1 MRMLPLCS
9 IATLWRPPK
18 VDVAMRERLSAWQ
31 RLPRADLSLPHRHAR
46 YVVVDVE
53 TTGLDMRR
61 DVPIAIGAFGFR
73 DNAIVFGDA
82 YEVVLKQ
89 SAASADANILIH
101 GIGGQMQLA
110 GRDPALAMLEFVE
123 YAGSSPLVAFA
134 RSSIRR
140 CWLRAARTYSRRRAR
155 RPVHRSRVPAA
166 RAVPG
171 RRMQQSRRLARPF
184 RPRGR
189 RAARPVADAYETAQL
204 MLIALAAADAVG
216 MESAQSLLAM
226 QKAQRWLGTRR

>member
-1 MRMLPLCS
+1 
-9 IATLWRPPK
+9 
-18 VDVAMRERLSAWQ
+18 MRERLWTWQ

-61 DVPIAIGAFGFR
+61 DLPIAIGAVGVG
-73 DNAIVFGDA
+73 DNAIAFGDA

-123 YAGSSPLVAFA
+123 YAGTSPLVAF
-134 RSSIRR
+134 
-140 CWLRAARTYSRRRAR
+140 RAEFDQAMLVRATRTYLCSAAPNAAVSTTGSRISAAR
-155 RPVHRSRVPAA
+155 RP
-166 RAVPG
+166 
-171 RRMQQSRRLARPF
+171 
-184 RPRGR
+184 RGTTPSPMR
-189 RAARPVADAYETAQL
+189 
-204 MLIALAAADAVG
+204 
-216 MESAQSLLAM
+216 
-226 QKAQRWLGTRR
+226 TRRRNCC

>member
-1 MRMLPLCS
+1 
-9 IATLWRPPK
+9 
-18 VDVAMRERLSAWQ
+18 MRERLSAWQ

-123 YAGSSPLVAFA
+123 YAGSSPLVAFRA
-134 RSSIRR
+134 EFDQAM
-140 CWLRAARTYSRRRAR
+140 LVRAARTYLGVALG
-155 RPVHRSRVPAA
+155 VPFIDLAFLLPALFRGAECSSLDDWLAHFGREAAA
-166 RAVPG
+166 RHV
-171 RRMQQSRRLARPF
+171 
-184 RPRGR
+184 
-189 RAARPVADAYETAQL
+189 PVADAYETAQL

-226 QKAQRWLGTRR
+226 QKAQRWLGRR

>member
-1 MRMLPLCS
+1 MQILPRS
-9 IATLWRPPK
+9 IAALWRSPK
-18 VDVAMRERLSAWQ
+18 VDGALRERLSAWQ

-61 DVPIAIGAFGFR
+61 DLPIAIGAVGFR
-73 DNAIVFGDA
+73 DNAITFGDA

-89 SAASADANILIH
+89 SSASADANILIH

-123 YAGSSPLVAFA
+123 YAGSSPLVAFRA
-134 RSSIRR
+134 EFDQAM
-140 CWLRAARTYSRRRAR
+140 LVRAARTYLGVALG
-155 RPVHRSRVPAA
+155 VPFIDLAFLLPALFRGAECSSLDDWLAHFGREAAA
-166 RAVPG
+166 RHD
-171 RRMQQSRRLARPF
+171 
-184 RPRGR
+184 
-189 RAARPVADAYETAQL
+189 PVADAYETAQL

-226 QKAQRWLGTRR
+226 QKAQRWLGRR

>member
-1 MRMLPLCS
+1 MRILPRS
-9 IATLWRPPK
+9 IAALWRSPK
-18 VDVAMRERLSAWQ
+18 VDGALRERLSAWQ

-61 DVPIAIGAFGFR
+61 DLPIAIGAFGFR

-123 YAGSSPLVAFA
+123 YAGSSPDRTPRGRISASRLAS
-134 RSSIRR
+134 RSSISRSCCPR
-140 CWLRAARTYSRRRAR
+140 CSGAPNAAVSTTGS
-155 RPVHRSRVPAA
+155 PIS
-166 RAVPG
+166 
-171 RRMQQSRRLARPF
+171 
-184 RPRGR
+184 
-189 RAARPVADAYETAQL
+189 AARPPRGTTPSP
-204 MLIALAAADAVG
+204 MRTR
-216 MESAQSLLAM
+216 
-226 QKAQRWLGTRR
+226 QRS

>member
-1 MRMLPLCS
+1 MRILPRS
-9 IATLWRPPK
+9 IAALWRSPK
-18 VDVAMRERLSAWQ
+18 VDGAMRERLSAWQ

-53 TTGLDMRR
+53 TTGLDLRR
-61 DVPIAIGAFGFR
+61 DLPIAIGAVGFR
-73 DNAIVFGDA
+73 DNAIAFSDA

-123 YAGSSPLVAFA
+123 YAGSSPLVAFRA
-134 RSSIRR
+134 EFDQAM
-140 CWLRAARTYSRRRAR
+140 LVRAARTYLGVALG
-155 RPVHRSRVPAA
+155 VPFIDLAFLLPALFRGAECSSLDDWLTHFGREAAA
-166 RAVPG
+166 RHD
-171 RRMQQSRRLARPF
+171 
-184 RPRGR
+184 
-189 RAARPVADAYETAQL
+189 PVADAYETAQL

-226 QKAQRWLGTRR
+226 QKAQRWLGTR

>member
-1 MRMLPLCS
+1 MQILPRS
-9 IATLWRPPK
+9 IAALWRSPK
-18 VDVAMRERLSAWQ
+18 VDGALRERLSAWQ

-61 DVPIAIGAFGFR
+61 DLPIAIGAVGFR
-73 DNAIVFGDA
+73 DNAITFGDA

-89 SAASADANILIH
+89 SSASADANILIH

-123 YAGSSPLVAFA
+123 YAGSSPLVAFRA
-134 RSSIRR
+134 EFDQSM
-140 CWLRAARTYSRRRAR
+140 LVRAAWTYLGVAL
-155 RPVHRSRVPAA
+155 RVPFIDLAFLLPALFRGAECSSLDDWLAHFGREAAA
-166 RAVPG
+166 RHD
-171 RRMQQSRRLARPF
+171 
-184 RPRGR
+184 
-189 RAARPVADAYETAQL
+189 PVADAYETAQL

-226 QKAQRWLGTRR
+226 QKAQRWLGRR

>member
-1 MRMLPLCS
+1 
-9 IATLWRPPK
+9 
-18 VDVAMRERLSAWQ
+18 MRERLSAWQ

-61 DVPIAIGAFGFR
+61 DLPIAIGAFGFS

-123 YAGSSPLVAFA
+123 YAGSSPLVAFRA
-134 RSSIRR
+134 EFDQAM
-140 CWLRAARTYSRRRAR
+140 LVRAARTYLGVALG
-155 RPVHRSRVPAA
+155 VPFIDLAFLLPALFRGAECSSLDDWLAHFGREAAA
-166 RAVPG
+166 RHD
-171 RRMQQSRRLARPF
+171 
-184 RPRGR
+184 
-189 RAARPVADAYETAQL
+189 PVADAYETAQL

-226 QKAQRWLGTRR
+226 QKAQRWLGIR

>member
-1 MRMLPLCS
+1 
-9 IATLWRPPK
+9 
-18 VDVAMRERLSAWQ
+18 MRERLSAWQ

-61 DVPIAIGAFGFR
+61 DLPIAIGAGGFS
-73 DNAIVFGDA
+73 DNPNTIGDA
-82 YEVVLKQ
+82 NEVVLKQ
-89 SAASADANILIH
+89 STASADANILIH

-123 YAGSSPLVAFA
+123 YAGSSPLVAFRA
-134 RSSIRR
+134 EFDQAM
-140 CWLRAARTYSRRRAR
+140 LVRAARTYLGVALG
-155 RPVHRSRVPAA
+155 VPFIDLAFLLPALFRGAECSSLDDWLAHFGREAAA
-166 RAVPG
+166 RHD
-171 RRMQQSRRLARPF
+171 
-184 RPRGR
+184 
-189 RAARPVADAYETAQL
+189 PVADAYETAQL

-226 QKAQRWLGTRR
+226 QKAQRWLGTR

>member
-1 MRMLPLCS
+1 MQILPRS
-9 IATLWRPPK
+9 IAALWRSPK
-18 VDVAMRERLSAWQ
+18 VDGALRERLSAWQ

-61 DVPIAIGAFGFR
+61 DLPIAIGAVGFR
-73 DNAIVFGDA
+73 DNAITFGDA

-89 SAASADANILIH
+89 SSASADANILIH

-123 YAGSSPLVAFA
+123 YAGSSPLVAFRA
-134 RSSIRR
+134 EFDQSM
-140 CWLRAARTYSRRRAR
+140 LVRAAWTYLGVAL
-155 RPVHRSRVPAA
+155 RVPFIDLAFLLPALFRNAECSSLDDWLAHFGREATA
-166 RAVPG
+166 RHHA
-171 RRMQQSRRLARPF
+171 
-184 RPRGR
+184 
-189 RAARPVADAYETAQL
+189 VADAYETAQL

-216 MESAQSLLAM
+216 MASAQSLLAM
-226 QKAQRWLGTRR
+226 QKAQRWLGKR

>member
-1 MRMLPLCS
+1 MRILPRS
-9 IATLWRPPK
+9 IAALWRSPK

-61 DVPIAIGAFGFR
+61 DLPIAIGAFGFR

-123 YAGSSPLVAFA
+123 YAGSSPLVAFRA
-134 RSSIRR
+134 EFDQAM
-140 CWLRAARTYSRRRAR
+140 LVRAARTYLGVALG
-155 RPVHRSRVPAA
+155 VPFIDLAFLLPALFRGAECSSLDDWLAHFGREAAA
-166 RAVPG
+166 RHD
-171 RRMQQSRRLARPF
+171 
-184 RPRGR
+184 
-189 RAARPVADAYETAQL
+189 PVADAYETAQL

-226 QKAQRWLGTRR
+226 QKAQRWLGRR